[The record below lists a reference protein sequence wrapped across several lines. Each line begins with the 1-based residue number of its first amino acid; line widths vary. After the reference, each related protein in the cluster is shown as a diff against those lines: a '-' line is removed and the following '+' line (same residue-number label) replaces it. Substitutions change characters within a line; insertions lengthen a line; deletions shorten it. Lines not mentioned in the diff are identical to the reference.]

1 MEKQCQPFAKSF
13 TWVGYRVW
21 EIGHQNAAFVL
32 EFVIVGRLKSWLPLM
47 RWRDFHFSLLEGRG

>member
-1 MEKQCQPFAKSF
+1 MEKQSQPFAKSF

-21 EIGHQNAAFVL
+21 ETGHQNAAFFL

-47 RWRDFHFSLLEGRG
+47 RWRDFRFSLLEGRE